1 MIMFATSVCFAAL
14 ITAPWSARAED
25 PPIEPLASEWQQV
38 MITKHRAIISFMD
51 SDYGLKTF
59 RGQAENLE
67 TDLSNYYGA
76 NVITTTKANLG
87 VNFGL
92 VKLDSR
98 VFSQSQAFGLVPQ
111 TRTISDDFMGTKTFT
126 KVPTGVICTSYLTR
140 ADTDENSTFLW
151 MELTGRNETTGTV
164 GRIGRVMITGI
175 HRPYYK
181 YKFKADL
188 SKIYAPTLDKNVAQD
203 VVAWDWNKDG
213 YTDWLVNFITNP

>member
-1 MIMFATSVCFAAL
+1 MG
-14 ITAPWSARAED
+14 TAGIVSAED
-25 PPIEPLASEWQQV
+25 PPPEPLGSEWQKV

-51 SDYGLKTF
+51 TDYGLKTF

-67 TDLSNYYGA
+67 TDLSGYYGT
-76 NVITTTKANLG
+76 NVITTTKANLA
-87 VNFGL
+87 VKIGL
-92 VKLDSR
+92 LSLDSR

-111 TRTISDDFMGTKTFT
+111 TRTIPDDFMGTQTFT

-140 ADTDENSTFLW
+140 ADADENNTFLW

-164 GRIGRVMITGI
+164 GRIGRVLITGI

-188 SKIYAPTLDKNVAQD
+188 SKYTLPPWTRTWPT
-203 VVAWDWNKDG
+203 
-213 YTDWLVNFITNP
+213 TWLPGTGTRTATRTGWVNFLTNPKGSDDFEI